1 MFQCIVVD
9 MLISIGAFLEGAT
22 DEAAYATY
30 LENLE
35 EKLRRRT
42 SHMDAEESPR
52 QEAAAGDSE
61 EVPFPDTK
69 LAKKFLQQRAKAKK
83 ENDKNSQYE
92 EAYVQIM
99 VWLFEHSKS
108 LVNSAD
114 CPHAMDTQLVIQTL
128 EASPPQNNIQPD
140 LFGYASWKELVEE
153 EWDPDHKGY
162 VARPDINRFWG
173 KFNVRHAFMKNRKP
187 LAIET
192 LGSFGDQM
200 INSMYNVGEEGLLRD
215 PSNAKRICSLR
226 TKYVGLLDLK
236 LEQGDKD
243 FLYALGK
250 RDTIAWLRQKA
261 GIE

>member
-1 MFQCIVVD
+1 MSPTTRQLGLGYPATVLQVRVLALMFQCIVVD

-173 KFNVRHAFMKNRKP
+173 KFNVRHAFMKNRKVRVFLYSQLFP
-187 LAIET
+187 FLDT
-192 LGSFGDQM
+192 LLKVIFS
-200 INSMYNVGEEGLLRD
+200 SPWLLRRWAA
-215 PSNAKRICSLR
+215 SG
-226 TKYVGLLDLK
+226 TK
-236 LEQGDKD
+236 
-243 FLYALGK
+243 
-250 RDTIAWLRQKA
+250 
-261 GIE
+261 